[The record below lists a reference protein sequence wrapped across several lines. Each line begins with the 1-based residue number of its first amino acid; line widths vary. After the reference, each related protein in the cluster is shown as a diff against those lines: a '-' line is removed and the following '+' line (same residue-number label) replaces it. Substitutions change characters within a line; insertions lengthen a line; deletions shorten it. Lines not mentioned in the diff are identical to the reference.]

1 VPGEREA
8 FQYALWRVVPS
19 LERGEQINVGVVLH
33 SRRHRFLGAR
43 VHVDDQRLATL
54 HPDLDLDA
62 LRAHLDGLLRVA
74 RGDADGGAVAAM
86 DPSDRFGF
94 LTSPS
99 STVVQP
105 GPVHVGLCG
114 DPEAELERLFREL
127 VL

>member
-33 SRRHRFLGAR
+33 SRRHRVLGAR
-43 VHVDDQRLATL
+43 AHVDDQRLAAL
-54 HPDLDLDA
+54 HPDLDLEA

-86 DPSDRFGF
+86 DASDRFGF

>member
-43 VHVDDQRLATL
+43 VHVDDARLAAL

-74 RGDADGGAVAAM
+74 RGEAGAGPVAAM

-114 DPEAELERLFREL
+114 DPERELERLFGEL